1 MRDNYETASGNGS
14 GTAEGAGTFARPKEG
29 DLDRDRTAS
38 MADEGGI
45 AAAVAD
51 LREQLILVEQEL
63 LPQVAPQRSKWSF
76 PRVTVSTL
84 IWGAVALGA
93 ASFLAGLALR
103 YRGSRA

>member
-1 MRDNYETASGNGS
+1 MRDNFETTPGNGANS
-14 GTAEGAGTFARPKEG
+14 SDSSGTFARSKES

-51 LREQLILVEQEL
+51 LREQLTLVEKEL
-63 LPQVAPQRSKWSF
+63 LPQVAPPPAARFFGRVGWSTF
-76 PRVTVSTL
+76 VWS
-84 IWGAVALGA
+84 AVALGA

-103 YRGSRA
+103 YTRGRA